1 MFCQNCEQP
10 LMEMEFS
17 KGFEYVCDNWQCY
30 MFRRPQ
36 RCRTKIPEATADGS
50 NHWARS
56 GPSYEAYKD
65 RKRENYRLLRD
76 IGIEPQKANL
86 MSSSSKQTEL
96 ALAIPTRGQ
105 E

>member
-1 MFCQNCEQP
+1 
-10 LMEMEFS
+10 MEIEF
-17 KGFEYVCDNWQCY
+17 KNGFECVCDNWQCY
-30 MFRRPQ
+30 MYRRPQ
-36 RCRTKIPEATADGS
+36 RCRTKVPEATADGS

-86 MSSSSKQTEL
+86 MSSSNKQTEL